1 MGDDPMSGDDIYR
14 QIEEGIEND
23 LDLPSDNFLIE
34 VFDERVAIEGAVPSD
49 RADEELERLLF
60 ETLDLDEVDYDV
72 VVDEDLQS
80 QDSPFVN
87 EDPEDNYRGSE
98 AGDPDLKDLSSSPRR
113 QF

>member
-1 MGDDPMSGDDIYR
+1 MGNDPMSGGDIYR

-23 LDLPSDNFLIE
+23 LDLPSENFVIE
-34 VFDERVAIEGAVPSD
+34 VDEDRVAIEGSVPSVH
-49 RADEELERLLF
+49 ADEELERLLF
-60 ETLDLDEVDYDV
+60 ETLDLDDVDYDV

-80 QDSPFVN
+80 RGSPFVN
-87 EDPEDNYRGSE
+87 EDPDDEQRGFE